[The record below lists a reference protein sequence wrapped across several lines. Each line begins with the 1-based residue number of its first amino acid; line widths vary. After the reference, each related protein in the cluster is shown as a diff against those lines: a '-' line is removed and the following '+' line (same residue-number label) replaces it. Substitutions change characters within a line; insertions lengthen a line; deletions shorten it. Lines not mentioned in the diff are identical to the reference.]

1 MQKEK
6 PGKGEGGG
14 GEWQEQ
20 AKPGRWGCTFK
31 LGSQGVG
38 AQKGQL
44 SRDERGWSKEALKP
58 WGSEYLSRARDWG
71 HANGARR
78 DGGHREEGMVR

>member
-1 MQKEK
+1 MRKEK
-6 PGKGEGGG
+6 PGKGEGGR

-20 AKPGRWGCTFK
+20 AKQGHWDCTFK

-44 SRDERGWSKEALKP
+44 SRDQRG
-58 WGSEYLSRARDWG
+58 
-71 HANGARR
+71 
-78 DGGHREEGMVR
+78 